1 MKASSMQ
8 KGKIIVLSDDGNNP
22 PPSFRDNE
30 RISKQLLRSLLEK
43 KRNYGLKK
51 IIPFPIEKIDVAEWV
66 RLKCQFGCSQYNTN
80 WCCPPASPDL
90 AKVRV
95 ILQEY
100 SQALLLIGS
109 RQCTNFY
116 LDNAKRRAEQVRS
129 WNEVM
134 SIERRLFLEGYDK
147 AISLVSGSCALCKKC
162 TYPEACRFPQERR
175 PPIEAFSID
184 LIGTLKNLG
193 LNTSVAQ
200 KTDDRFK
207 YYAII
212 LLE

>member
-1 MKASSMQ
+1 MKASTMK
-8 KGKIIVLSDDGNNP
+8 KGEIVVFPDNCNKKA
-22 PPSFRDNE
+22 PSFRSNKC
-30 RISKQLLRSLLEK
+30 ISDQLLRSLLE
-43 KRNYGLKK
+43 RHRTYGLEK

-66 RLKCQFGCSQYNTN
+66 HLKCQFGCSQYNTN

-90 AKVRV
+90 EKVRAV
-95 ILQEY
+95 LQEY

-109 RQCTNFY
+109 RQCKDFY
-116 LDNAKRRAEQVRS
+116 LNNAKRRAEQVRS
-129 WNEVM
+129 WKEVVG
-134 SIERRLFLEGYDK
+134 IERQLFLQGYDK

-162 TYPEACRFPQERR
+162 TYPETCRFPKERR

-193 LNTSVAQ
+193 ISTPVAQ
-200 KTDDRFK
+200 NTDDTFN

>member
-1 MKASSMQ
+1 MNASAMQ
-8 KGKIIVLSDDGNNP
+8 NAKIVMFPDNGKNKTP
-22 PPSFRDNE
+22 FFRDNKTV
-30 RISKQLLRSLLEK
+30 SDQLLQSLLK
-43 KRNYGLKK
+43 NNGSYGLEK
-51 IIPFPIEKIDVAEWV
+51 IIPFPIEKINVAEWV
-66 RLKCQFGCSQYNTN
+66 SLKCQFGCSQYNTN
-80 WCCPPASPDL
+80 WCCPPTSPDL
-90 AKVRV
+90 TKVRAV
-95 ILQEY
+95 LQEY

-109 RQCTNFY
+109 RQCKDFY

-129 WNEVM
+129 WKEVVG
-134 SIERRLFLEGYDK
+134 IERRLFLEGYDK

-193 LNTSVAQ
+193 LSTPVAQ

>member
-1 MKASSMQ
+1 MNASSME
-8 KGKIIVLSDDGNNP
+8 KGEIVGFPDNCTKS
-22 PPSFRDNE
+22 PPSFRSNKQ
-30 RISKQLLRSLLEK
+30 ISDHFLRRLLEK
-43 KRNYGLKK
+43 NSDYGLES
-51 IIPFPIEKIDVAEWV
+51 IISFPIEKIDVAEWV
-66 RLKCQFGCSQYNTN
+66 SLKCQFGCSQYNTN
-80 WCCPPASPDL
+80 WCCPPASPEL
-90 AKVRV
+90 VKVKAV
-95 ILQEY
+95 LQEY

-109 RQCTNFY
+109 RQCKNFS

-129 WNEVM
+129 WKEVVG
-134 SIERRLFLEGYDK
+134 IERRLFLEGYDK

-193 LNTSVAQ
+193 RSTPVAQ
-200 KTDDRFK
+200 NTDDTFN